1 MTTHVFYVMYF
12 WTTAST
18 WRGGTV
24 ELPSHPNKSRT
35 HETFK
40 ESNHCGSNPVRTDG
54 RTTAMQ
60 KKVTI
65 RQGIKKAPTKQTP
78 MKPFKKHNHR
88 RSNPATTVSYVETRL
103 SRAQPG
109 NNRIACDVRHGR
121 PLTFPVST
129 HNFTAVDQNFFLH
142 NSTGNENSLRGV
154 NGGRK
159 NRAKRNHVTATALTL
174 KENVEVELEVELQSP
189 T

>member
-1 MTTHVFYVMYF
+1 MKPSRKAI
-12 WTTAST
+12 TADLT
-18 WRGGTV
+18 
-24 ELPSHPNKSRT
+24 PY
-35 HETFK
+35 
-40 ESNHCGSNPVRTDG
+40 VRTDG
-54 RTTAMQ
+54 QRQ
-60 KKVTI
+60 CKKKKVTI
-65 RQGIKKAPTKQTP
+65 RQGIKKPPTKQTP

-88 RSNPATTVSYVETRL
+88 GSSPATTVSYVETRS

-109 NNRIACDVRHGR
+109 NNSIACDVRHGH

-129 HNFTAVDQNFFLH
+129 HNFTAVDQIFFLH

>member
-1 MTTHVFYVMYF
+1 
-12 WTTAST
+12 
-18 WRGGTV
+18 
-24 ELPSHPNKSRT
+24 
-35 HETFK
+35 
-40 ESNHCGSNPVRTDG
+40 
-54 RTTAMQ
+54 
-60 KKVTI
+60 
-65 RQGIKKAPTKQTP
+65 

-88 RSNPATTVSYVETRL
+88 ASNPATTVSYVETQS

-109 NNRIACDVRHGR
+109 NNSIACDVRHGH

-129 HNFTAVDQNFFLH
+129 HNFTAVDQNKKLH